1 MNQTLILGVVATTL
15 ALSAPLLL
23 AALGELIGE
32 RAGVLNIGLEGMMLG
47 GAWGGAAASFAF
59 HSAAWG
65 VVGAM
70 LGGVFLAAI
79 FALVAIIGRADAI
92 VTGTGLNLLAIGAT
106 GVAHRAMI
114 ARFGSY
120 EATTLPQP
128 IFWMAGAVLVPLLA
142 WMFGAT
148 RFGLQL
154 RAVGEYPVAA
164 DAAGVDV
171 VKMRVQSTLMCGALC
186 GLAGAFL
193 SMSHTN
199 SFAENMTSGRGFIA
213 LAIVIFGRWNAW
225 GALGAAL
232 LFGLAEGAQF
242 FLQGEIATQFY
253 PLLLSLPYVLTLV
266 VLSSRKSSLSSN
278 RAPGALGVPYEKS

>member
-213 LAIVIFGRWNAW
+213 L
-225 GALGAAL
+225 